1 MMEEEKTKS
10 FAMEAKEEIASHD
23 FPLEQA
29 RALLSGFAKTS
40 GSLRI
45 EGGEEFLDLS
55 SESIEI
61 AKLLNKVAQQR
72 YARAPRFSY
81 SKYSG
86 KSKRVRYHVL
96 VPNAWD
102 VLDDLKVDLF
112 SGKIDPDI
120 AKDGELAACYLS
132 GCFLASGSVND
143 PISSNY
149 HLELVSSSPSYAK
162 WLSHLINK
170 VLDHHFTSKVSQ
182 RRKQW
187 IVYMKR
193 SDQISEFL
201 VLIGA
206 TDACLKF
213 ESVRIDRDEANIDN
227 RLVNLD
233 AANMSKTL
241 ATGQRQVAHINYLLE
256 KRGWNAFPGEKM
268 ATLMRLRLSH
278 PEASMNELAE
288 LLSEELSSTVTKS
301 NINHLFRALEEQYLA
316 EGGKDE

>member
-1 MMEEEKTKS
+1 MIEEKEKS

-29 RALLSGFAKTS
+29 RALLSGYAKTS
-40 GSLRI
+40 GSLRL
-45 EGGEEFLDLS
+45 EGGDELLDLS
-55 SESIEI
+55 SESLEV
-61 AKLLNKVAQQR
+61 AKMLNALALKR
-72 YARAPRFSY
+72 YGRAPRFSY
-81 SKYSG
+81 SRYSG

-96 VPNAWD
+96 VPNAD
-102 VLDDLKVDLF
+102 AVLEDLKVDLF

-143 PISSNY
+143 PSSSNY
-149 HLELVSSSPSYAK
+149 HLEIVSSSPSYAK

-170 VLDHHFTSKVSQ
+170 ILDHHFTSKVAS

-227 RLVNLD
+227 RLINLD
-233 AANMSKTL
+233 TANMSKTL
-241 ATGQRQVAHINYLLE
+241 ATGQKQIKRIRFLLD
-256 KRGWNAFPGEKM
+256 KDGWSAFPSAKM
-268 ATLMRLRLSH
+268 AALVHLRLDH
-278 PEASMNELAE
+278 PEASMGELAE
-288 LLSEELSSTVTKS
+288 LLSEELSATATKS
-301 NINHLFRALEEQYLA
+301 NVNHLFRSLEEKFFE

>member
-1 MMEEEKTKS
+1 MSEEKAKS

-29 RALLSGFAKTS
+29 RALLSGFAKTC
-40 GSLRI
+40 GSLRL
-45 EGGEEFLDLS
+45 EAGEEFLDLS
-55 SESIEI
+55 SETLEV
-61 AKLLNKVAQQR
+61 AKLLHKVARER
-72 YARAPRFSY
+72 YNREPRFSY
-81 SKYSG
+81 SRFSG

-96 VPNAWD
+96 VPDAWK

-112 SGKIDPDI
+112 SGKINPDI

-143 PISSNY
+143 PVSSNY
-149 HLELVSSSPSYAK
+149 HLEIVSSSPSYAK
-162 WLSHLINK
+162 WISHLINK
-170 VLDHHFTSKVSQ
+170 ILDHHFTSKVAA

-187 IVYMKR
+187 IVYLKR

-227 RLVNLD
+227 RLINLD

-241 ATGQRQVAHINYLLE
+241 QTGQKQIRRIRFLLDKE
-256 KRGWNAFPGEKM
+256 GWSAFPSPKM
-268 ATLMRLRLSH
+268 AALVQLRLDH
-278 PEASMNELAE
+278 PEASMGELAE
-288 LLSEELSSTVTKS
+288 LLSEELSATVTKS
-301 NINHLFRALEEQYLA
+301 NINHLFRSIEEKFLEE
-316 EGGKDE
+316 GGIDE

>member
-1 MMEEEKTKS
+1 MEETKVKS

-23 FPLEQA
+23 FPLEQS

-40 GSLRI
+40 GTLRI
-45 EGGEEFLDLS
+45 EGGEEYLDLS
-55 SESIEI
+55 SESLEV
-61 AKLLNKVAQQR
+61 AKLLDSVALKR
-72 YARAPRFSY
+72 YGRAPRFSY

-86 KSKRVRYHVL
+86 KSMRVRYHVL
-96 VPNAWD
+96 IPNAFE
-102 VLDDLKVDLF
+102 VLEDLKVDLF

-143 PISSNY
+143 PASSNY

-170 VLDHHFTSKVSQ
+170 VLDHHFTSKVAS
-182 RRKQW
+182 RRKKW

-213 ESVRIDRDEANIDN
+213 EPVRIDRDEANIDN
-227 RLVNLD
+227 RLINLD
-233 AANMSKTL
+233 TANMSKTL
-241 ATGQRQVAHINYLLE
+241 ATGQKQVKRIRYLLDKE
-256 KRGWNAFPGEKM
+256 GWNAFPGEKM
-268 ATLMRLRLSH
+268 ASLMQLRLDH

-288 LLSEELSSTVTKS
+288 LLSEELSATVTKS
-301 NINHLFRALEEQYLA
+301 NINHLFRALEEKYTEA
-316 EGGKDE
+316 GGSDD